1 MIRRPH
7 WLFLHHPSALARSVR
22 CLASLS
28 PVPAAGIQSCVFG
41 YDLVLAL
48 AQQQAN
54 GRAVLWVFD
63 LLIHGRQVEAQ
74 LAQMLG
80 LELAALQFDNHIAA
94 QLEVVEQQV
103 DKKFVAAHI
112 QQHLPS
118 DKGEASAQ
126 LQ

>member
-1 MIRRPH
+1 MLGKS
-7 WLFLHHPSALARSVR
+7 WLIVLAQ
-22 CLASLS
+22 
-28 PVPAAGIQSCVFG
+28 GVFG

-94 QLEVVEQQV
+94 QRGVVEQQV